1 MQLFSI
7 APTAWQNGY
16 AWSMEKVETGNTA
29 SIQEKETAS
38 EGFKPVAA
46 RQLVTGLSKK
56 IEANQVAQLD
66 AIHALAK
73 TYEIVTPYSSMIVL
87 VNDEQREALKQAEAE
102 KDRFE
107 RKVEDGKERLTQP
120 NNPLS
125 VSVPEPGMLVGL
137 VAIALFLMVSRQRRT
152 INSIISADFSKE
164 TDN

>member
-1 MQLFSI
+1 
-7 APTAWQNGY
+7 
-16 AWSMEKVETGNTA
+16 
-29 SIQEKETAS
+29 
-38 EGFKPVAA
+38 
-46 RQLVTGLSKK
+46 
-56 IEANQVAQLD
+56 VAQLD

-107 RKVEDGKERLTQP
+107 RKVEDGKERLTQS